1 MLMVTHTA
9 STRTSFLNILDIC
22 NKDLT
27 SRNLCNMSPE
37 EEKGCDIVHSVQQ
50 TISCNSS
57 QAIAPQAS
65 FEADLLSSVQLR
77 WSPCTEPEV
86 TSQNKTA
93 TDLKRPDQC
102 TEAAVQ
108 PSDKTRKRFA
118 TTTVLRWLLVDVTLV
133 NTHRFVRVLTW
144 SLI

>member
-1 MLMVTHTA
+1 MLMVTDTA

-77 WSPCTEPEV
+77 WSPGTEPEM

-93 TDLKRPDQC
+93 RPK
-102 TEAAVQ
+102 
-108 PSDKTRKRFA
+108 KT
-118 TTTVLRWLLVDVTLV
+118 
-133 NTHRFVRVLTW
+133 
-144 SLI
+144 